1 MVSTPWFELNKTA
14 YSTTYIKPSKIRFLL
29 ASQDLQCCRFANTI
43 CAYQTKDLPWSWN
56 WQPTIE
62 GKKSF
67 YFLIIIKVGRSL
79 HLLDIKMCDVSVSR
93 GLSRQGKKER
103 KHKERDLC
111 WPQPL
116 PPTICVVTGFQ
127 NQFCLMWSV
136 RALLRLHIKNF
147 GSHSHYWVNQFCK
160 LCRT

>member
-1 MVSTPWFELNKTA
+1 MVSTPWFELKKTA

-56 WQPTIE
+56 WQPTTE

-67 YFLIIIKVGRSL
+67 YFLIIIKVGRTVTSPTIFIKCHCVMSL
-79 HLLDIKMCDVSVSR
+79 LAKAS
-93 GLSRQGKKER
+93 QGKRRRR

-111 WPQPL
+111 WSQPL
-116 PPTICVVTGFQ
+116 PLTTCVVETYRF
-127 NQFCLMWSV
+127 S
-136 RALLRLHIKNF
+136 
-147 GSHSHYWVNQFCK
+147 K
-160 LCRT
+160 LVSSNVECAYPVETAH